1 MFSVTK
7 EFEFAAA
14 HRLHN
19 YKGRRQ
25 FLHGHNY
32 RVLVTLEGCI
42 RDGMVKDFGEV
53 KDTIGKWIDENLDH
67 ATLVCIKDEMLT
79 DAILKNPNTLGKHFA
94 MEEKTTAEN
103 IAKVIY
109 EKADE
114 MLSHINGID
123 VVAVDV
129 YENDRSKARYEP
141 L

>member
-19 YKGRRQ
+19 YKGRCQ

-42 RDGMVKDFGEV
+42 HDGMPKDFGEV
-53 KDTIGKWIDENLDH
+53 KDTIGKWIDETLDH
-67 ATLVCIKDEMLT
+67 ATLVCKNDEVLI
-79 DAILKNPNTLGKHFA
+79 DAVYKNTIVFGKIA
-94 MEEKTTAEN
+94 TMEEKTTAEN

-114 MLSHINGID
+114 MLSGVNGVD

-129 YENDRSKARYEP
+129 YENDRSKARYEQ